1 MTYLWDFRSQTIA
14 GPGPTPGLGWP
25 EWPGFYWSSIW
36 PSAPQ
41 CVWAPGTFCFEEGC
55 VSACHQK

>member
-25 EWPGFYWSSIW
+25 EWPGFY
-36 PSAPQ
+36 
-41 CVWAPGTFCFEEGC
+41 
-55 VSACHQK
+55 